1 MYGPSAQKKTTTK
14 MARVE
19 RWPLRKRWT
28 LVLRF
33 DSISHDTTV
42 PQFFL
47 EFGELKIATN
57 CTAIKHSYTDW
68 NQWGNTTEY
77 WRLLCL
83 PRQICR
89 FSKIAAQSQ
98 AISLHELCQQNF
110 LFSVIF
116 KRVRSR
122 THHRKKKL
130 RGWLVYIAHQHR
142 TPNEWS
148 KKLCKLVSGHKLFSK
163 NSAGYKFLLGR

>member
-1 MYGPSAQKKTTTK
+1 MRSFNLIKLQLKLSTTATLGTSKKV
-14 MARVE
+14 AIVE
-19 RWPLRKRWT
+19 RLKEEWMDVCHVWAVRRKKKKNGPCRE
-28 LVLRF
+28 V
-33 DSISHDTTV
+33 TV
-42 PQFFL
+42 KEETP
-47 EFGELKIATN
+47 
-57 CTAIKHSYTDW
+57 YTDW

-122 THHRKKKL
+122 SHHQKKFA
-130 RGWLVYIAHQHR
+130 WLACLHR
-142 TPNEWS
+142 TPTSNTKWVI
-148 KKLCKLVSGHKLFSK
+148 KKTMRTSIRTQTT
-163 NSAGYKFLLGR
+163 Y

>member
-1 MYGPSAQKKTTTK
+1 MSCMDCSPKKKTK
-14 MARVE
+14 NKNGPCREV
-19 RWPLRKRWT
+19 
-28 LVLRF
+28 
-33 DSISHDTTV
+33 TV
-42 PQFFL
+42 KEETP
-47 EFGELKIATN
+47 
-57 CTAIKHSYTDW
+57 YTDW

-98 AISLHELCQQNF
+98 AISFHELCQQNF
-110 LFSVIF
+110 LFSVICVYEV
-116 KRVRSR
+116 VR
-122 THHRKKKL
+122 TTKKNL

-148 KKLCKLVSGHKLFSK
+148 KKLCELVSGHKRLTK
-163 NSAGYKFLLGR
+163 NSAGNKLLLGIKLALNDNLTKPLHVA

>member
-1 MYGPSAQKKTTTK
+1 MSCMDRPPKKTK
-14 MARVE
+14 QNKNGPCREV
-19 RWPLRKRWT
+19 
-28 LVLRF
+28 
-33 DSISHDTTV
+33 TV
-42 PQFFL
+42 KEETP
-47 EFGELKIATN
+47 
-57 CTAIKHSYTDW
+57 YTDW
-68 NQWGNTTEY
+68 NQWGNTTEN

-122 THHRKKKL
+122 SHHQKKFA
-130 RGWLVYIAHQHR
+130 WLACLHR
-142 TPNEWS
+142 TPTSNTKWVI
-148 KKLCKLVSGHKLFSK
+148 KKLCELVSGHKRLTK
-163 NSAGYKFLLGR
+163 NSAGNKLLLGIKLELYDNLTKPLLVA

>member
-1 MYGPSAQKKTTTK
+1 MWMRFFLWVMRSFFLCGDIFSLSFQLFQFDNYSIEESGHCREVERRVNVCHVWTVRPKKTTTK

-77 WRLLCL
+77 WKAILFAARVMPFFENCCTVASYIFAWTLLAE
-83 PRQICR
+83 
-89 FSKIAAQSQ
+89 FSFQR
-98 AISLHELCQQNF
+98 HF
-110 LFSVIF
+110 
-116 KRVRSR
+116 
-122 THHRKKKL
+122 
-130 RGWLVYIAHQHR
+130 
-142 TPNEWS
+142 
-148 KKLCKLVSGHKLFSK
+148 
-163 NSAGYKFLLGR
+163 

>member
-1 MYGPSAQKKTTTK
+1 MILS
-14 MARVE
+14 
-19 RWPLRKRWT
+19 
-28 LVLRF
+28 
-33 DSISHDTTV
+33 
-42 PQFFL
+42 QFFL
-47 EFGELKIATN
+47 EFSELKIATN
-57 CTAIKHSYTDW
+57 CTIQGYYQTPYTDW
-68 NQWGNTTEY
+68 NQCGNTTEY

-122 THHRKKKL
+122 SHHQKKNL

-148 KKLCKLVSGHKLFSK
+148 KKLCELVSGHKRLTK
-163 NSAGYKFLLGR
+163 NSAGNKFLLGRWHYMTTLLNLYFTLC